1 MIFPRRILADL
12 KKQIETNEIVV
23 LTGMRRAGKTTLL
36 RMIFDKI
43 PGGNKVFLDI
53 ENPLEQQIF
62 EETDYNNIWANLAS
76 YGISAKSKSY
86 IFIDE
91 IQAKPD
97 VVRAVKYLHDH
108 YKVKF
113 FLTGSSSF
121 YLKNLFPESLSGRKA
136 VFVLYP
142 LDFEE
147 FLIFK
152 GKRRAPAGGFKEK
165 LKSKNKVSF
174 EQNRKLYDEYLE
186 YGGFPQVALTDDNTR
201 KKQQLNDILKSYF
214 EKEVLSLA
222 EFRQRKAFRDLMM
235 LIMRRAGSQI
245 DISKLASE
253 VGVSRPTVYS
263 YIYFLEATYFIDL
276 ISPFSRSVD
285 REVSGTKKL
294 YVCDNGILNQFG
306 RVSEGAMFEN
316 AVYHDIRKY
325 GEVKYYRKRSGAEI
339 DFVLPDISTAVE
351 IKRTGRESDYKK
363 LTVTAKSLK
372 LKENYIVTKNFDSGQ
387 FSIPAQDI

>member
-152 GKRRAPAGGFKEK
+152 GKRRAPAEGFKEK

-186 YGGFPQVALTDDNTR
+186 YGGFPQVVLTDDNTR

>member
-152 GKRRAPAGGFKEK
+152 GKRRAPAEGFKEK

-186 YGGFPQVALTDDNTR
+186 YGGFPQVVLTDDSTR

-222 EFRQRKAFRDLMM
+222 EFRQIKAFRDLMM

>member
-108 YKVKF
+108 DKVKF

-121 YLKNLFPESLSGRKA
+121 
-136 VFVLYP
+136 
-142 LDFEE
+142 
-147 FLIFK
+147 
-152 GKRRAPAGGFKEK
+152 
-165 LKSKNKVSF
+165 
-174 EQNRKLYDEYLE
+174 
-186 YGGFPQVALTDDNTR
+186 
-201 KKQQLNDILKSYF
+201 
-214 EKEVLSLA
+214 
-222 EFRQRKAFRDLMM
+222 
-235 LIMRRAGSQI
+235 
-245 DISKLASE
+245 
-253 VGVSRPTVYS
+253 
-263 YIYFLEATYFIDL
+263 
-276 ISPFSRSVD
+276 
-285 REVSGTKKL
+285 
-294 YVCDNGILNQFG
+294 
-306 RVSEGAMFEN
+306 
-316 AVYHDIRKY
+316 
-325 GEVKYYRKRSGAEI
+325 
-339 DFVLPDISTAVE
+339 
-351 IKRTGRESDYKK
+351 
-363 LTVTAKSLK
+363 
-372 LKENYIVTKNFDSGQ
+372 
-387 FSIPAQDI
+387 

>member
-12 KKQIETNEIVV
+12 KKQIETDEIVV

-43 PGGNKVFLDI
+43 SGGNKVFLDI

-152 GKRRAPAGGFKEK
+152 GKRRAPAEGFKEK

-186 YGGFPQVALTDDNTR
+186 YGGFPQVVLTDDNTR

-222 EFRQRKAFRDLMM
+222 EFRQIKAFRDLMM

>member
-12 KKQIETNEIVV
+12 KKQIETDEIVV

-186 YGGFPQVALTDDNTR
+186 YGGFPQVVLTDDSTR

-222 EFRQRKAFRDLMM
+222 EFRQIKAFRDLMM

>member
-152 GKRRAPAGGFKEK
+152 GKRRPPAEAFKEK
-165 LKSKNKVSF
+165 LKIKNKVSF

-186 YGGFPQVALTDDNTR
+186 YGGFPQVVLTDDSTR

-222 EFRQRKAFRDLMM
+222 EFRQIKAFRDLMM

>member
-12 KKQIETNEIVV
+12 KKQIETDEIVV

-152 GKRRAPAGGFKEK
+152 GKRRAPAEGFKEK

-186 YGGFPQVALTDDNTR
+186 YGGFPQVVLTDDNTR

>member
-152 GKRRAPAGGFKEK
+152 GKRRAPAEGFKEK

-186 YGGFPQVALTDDNTR
+186 YGGFPQVVLTDDNTR

-222 EFRQRKAFRDLMM
+222 EFRQIKAFRDLMM

>member
-1 MIFPRRILADL
+1 
-12 KKQIETNEIVV
+12 
-23 LTGMRRAGKTTLL
+23 
-36 RMIFDKI
+36 
-43 PGGNKVFLDI
+43 
-53 ENPLEQQIF
+53 
-62 EETDYNNIWANLAS
+62 
-76 YGISAKSKSY
+76 
-86 IFIDE
+86 
-91 IQAKPD
+91 
-97 VVRAVKYLHDH
+97 
-108 YKVKF
+108 
-113 FLTGSSSF
+113 
-121 YLKNLFPESLSGRKA
+121 
-136 VFVLYP
+136 
-142 LDFEE
+142 
-147 FLIFK
+147 
-152 GKRRAPAGGFKEK
+152 
-165 LKSKNKVSF
+165 
-174 EQNRKLYDEYLE
+174 
-186 YGGFPQVALTDDNTR
+186 TR

-222 EFRQRKAFRDLMM
+222 EFRQIKAFRDLMM

>member
-12 KKQIETNEIVV
+12 KKQIETDEIVV

-152 GKRRAPAGGFKEK
+152 GKRRAPAEGFKEK
-165 LKSKNKVSF
+165 LKNKNKVSF

-222 EFRQRKAFRDLMM
+222 EFRRIKAFRDLMM

>member
-152 GKRRAPAGGFKEK
+152 GKRRAPAEGFKEK

-186 YGGFPQVALTDDNTR
+186 YGGFPQVVLTDDNTR

-222 EFRQRKAFRDLMM
+222 EFRRIKAFRDLMM

>member
-152 GKRRAPAGGFKEK
+152 GKRRPPAEGFKEK
-165 LKSKNKVSF
+165 LKIKNKVSF

-186 YGGFPQVALTDDNTR
+186 YGGFPQVVLTDDSTR

-222 EFRQRKAFRDLMM
+222 EFRQIKAFRDLMM

>member
-186 YGGFPQVALTDDNTR
+186 YGGFPQVVLTDDNTR

-222 EFRQRKAFRDLMM
+222 EFRQIKAFRDLMM

>member
-12 KKQIETNEIVV
+12 KKQIETDEIVV

-152 GKRRAPAGGFKEK
+152 GKRRAPAEGFKEK

-222 EFRQRKAFRDLMM
+222 EFRQIKAFRDLMM

>member
-43 PGGNKVFLDI
+43 SGGNKVFLDI

-186 YGGFPQVALTDDNTR
+186 YGGFPQVVLTDDSTR

-222 EFRQRKAFRDLMM
+222 EFRQIKAFRDLMM

>member
-12 KKQIETNEIVV
+12 KKQIETDEIVV

-152 GKRRAPAGGFKEK
+152 GKRRAPAEGFKEK

-186 YGGFPQVALTDDNTR
+186 YGGFPQVVLTDDNTR

-222 EFRQRKAFRDLMM
+222 EFRQIKAFRDLMM

>member
-43 PGGNKVFLDI
+43 SGGNKVFLDI

-186 YGGFPQVALTDDNTR
+186 YGGFPQVVLTDDNTR

-222 EFRQRKAFRDLMM
+222 EFRQIKAFRDLMM

>member
-186 YGGFPQVALTDDNTR
+186 YGGFPQVVLTDDNTR

-222 EFRQRKAFRDLMM
+222 EFRRIKAFRDLMM